1 MLIKI
6 VNSFSAVLTVML
18 MIALGYVLGKLGYIK
33 KEHKQLLTRLII
45 SVGMPALVV
54 NTVFEKLDFSAFDN
68 PLASFILPLLSMGI
82 MLILSF
88 IILKIVKPPIVR
100 AGGYIAMCAFS
111 NSVFVG
117 LPMNVALFGDT
128 ATPYV
133 MAYYVINTTL
143 FWTIGNYSIGKSS
156 TSVSIRKSGLKKLLS
171 PPLIALIICI
181 PLAAI
186 GFNLPSSIIR
196 LSYYLGNIVTPL
208 ALIFIGFTLYEYGF
222 HSLKIDKQMATVI
235 LMRLIISP
243 LVMICL
249 CKLFKLEGISA
260 GVLIIESAMPVMT
273 QAVVVA
279 GSYDAD
285 EAFLSAGMCITTL
298 SCFITVPLTM
308 AVMQLI
314 GFI

>member
-1 MLIKI
+1 
-6 VNSFSAVLTVML
+6 ML
-18 MIALGYVLGKLGYIK
+18 MIAIGYVLGKIGYIK

-45 SVGMPALVV
+45 NVGMPALVV
-54 NTVFEKLDFSAFDN
+54 NTVFEKLDFSAFEN

-88 IILKIVKPPIVR
+88 IALKIIKPAKIR

-156 TSVSIRKSGLKKLLS
+156 VEPSVQKSGLKRLLS
-171 PPLIALIICI
+171 APLIALIICI
-181 PLAAI
+181 PLAAV
-186 GFNLPSSIIR
+186 GFKLPSPIVR
-196 LSYYLGNIVTPL
+196 LSYYVGNIVTPL

-222 HSLKIDKQMATVI
+222 RSLKIDKQMASVI
-235 LMRLIISP
+235 LMRLIVSP
-243 LVMICL
+243 LIMICL

-279 GSYDAD
+279 GSYNAD

-298 SCFITVPLTM
+298 GCFITVPLTM
-308 AVMQLI
+308 TVMQLI